1 MITTQQ
7 KMNLNDSTTKLNDY
21 LKITF
26 NQSVVC
32 TQKMELIEEQVA
44 HQTFPINEIKK
55 INDNYDG
62 SETKIFCNTI

>member
-21 LKITF
+21 LKNT
-26 NQSVVC
+26 SVVC
-32 TQKMELIEEQVA
+32 TQKELMELIWEPLT

-55 INDNYDG
+55 INDNYDE